1 MSARRA
7 AQPSDPHPHPH
18 HPTVPSLRATIIEGG
33 FS

>member
-1 MSARRA
+1 MSARWA
-7 AQPSDPHPHPH
+7 AQPSDLHPH